1 MFNLASNS
9 ALRQQQ
15 QAAAEWLQ
23 HALDPALEDQ
33 EAPKMDLIPEAMR
46 TAMQSA
52 VARIRSLEHEKRAMK
67 EKAAQTERIEQAV
80 NAMSVNVMVADKDR
94 QIVYTNPAVVTMLT
108 EAESELQ
115 KSLPGFKA
123 ADLLQGSID
132 RYHRDPEHQ
141 RGILDKLEDTHE
153 ANLKLG
159 DRHFL
164 LRVNPVK
171 SPSGERLGSVVEWVD
186 RTIEEKAINEV
197 DAIVQSVK
205 DGDLTRRVDTSA
217 TDGLIQA
224 LGMQVNQILDLILA
238 PLTVASTYVK
248 RIAAGDIPEK
258 ITDDYRGDFNEIKKN
273 LNTCIDAVNKMIDDA
288 NLLSKAAVEGALDT
302 RADADKHEGQFKT
315 IVQGVND
322 TLDAVIGPLNVAA
335 NYVDRISRG
344 DIPEKITDQYNGD
357 FNTIKN
363 NLNTCIDAVNKMIDD
378 ANLLSKAAVEGAL
391 STRADAGKHEGKFK
405 TIVQGVN
412 DTLDAVIGP
421 LNVAANYVDRISRG
435 DIPEPITDAYSGDF
449 NTIKN
454 NLNRAIDA
462 VNKMIDDANML
473 SSAAVEG
480 ALSTRADASKHEGK
494 FQAIVQGVN
503 DTLDAVIG
511 PLNVAADYVDRISN
525 GDIPEPITDTYNG
538 DFNTIKNNLNTCID
552 AVNKMIDDAN
562 MLSKAAVEGALSTR
576 ADATKHEGKFR
587 AIVQGVNDTL
597 DAVIGPLNVAADYV
611 DRISRGDI
619 PEPITD
625 TYNGDFN
632 TIKNNLNR
640 AIDNVNKMIDDAN
653 MLSQAAVEGRLDT
666 RADADKHEGKFQAIV
681 QGVNDTLDAVIGPLN
696 VAARYVDQISRGDIP
711 EKITD
716 TYNGDFNTIKNNL
729 NTCIDA
735 VNKMID
741 DANLLSKAA
750 VEGALD
756 TRADATKHEGK
767 FRAIVQ
773 GVNDTLDAV
782 IGPLNVAAEYVDR
795 ISKGDI
801 PEPITDTYN
810 GDFNTIKNNLNRAI
824 DNVNKMI
831 DDANMLSKAAVEGAL
846 DTRANADR
854 HEGKFRAIV
863 QGVNDTLDAVIGPL
877 NVAAN
882 YVDRIS
888 RGDIP
893 EPITD
898 TYNGDFNTIKN
909 NLNRAI
915 DNVNKMIADANKL
928 SQAAV
933 EGALDT
939 RADATKHEGK
949 FRAIV
954 QGVNDTLDAVIE
966 PINEIMSVMTV
977 IETGDLSRR
986 ITAEFQG
993 DLQTLRNA
1001 INNTLDAV
1009 VQPIND
1015 VMRVMSAV
1023 ESGDL
1028 TQEVTAECRGDMVQL
1043 RDAVMNTVGRLAHT
1057 VAEIRDTASALA
1069 AATEQVNQTA
1079 QGLSQAANEQSTSV
1093 DHTSTSVEQMSA
1105 SINQNAENAK
1115 VTDEIARK
1123 AANEAVEGG
1132 EAVGQTVSAMKEI
1145 ASKISIID
1153 DIAYQTNLLA
1163 LNAAIEAARAGE
1175 HGKGFAVVAAEV
1187 RKLAERSQ
1195 VAAQEIGQLAG
1206 SSVNLA
1212 EKAGTLL
1219 DEIVPSIKRTSDL
1232 VQDITRASE
1241 EQASGV
1247 AQASEA
1253 MTHLNTLTQ
1262 KNSHAAVGL
1271 AETSNSMSAHASQL
1285 QTLMAF
1291 FKSGDSASGDVIRF
1305 DKKAQ
1310 EKAAGAKADLSQ
1322 ARFAQSAGSTSAKSN
1337 TKGNGAAAQYPV
1349 ANGESH
1355 ADDVWASF

>member
-23 HALDPALEDQ
+23 LALDPALEDQ

-258 ITDDYRGDFNEIKKN
+258 ITDDYRGDFNEIKNN

-1123 AANEAVEGG
+1123 A
-1132 EAVGQTVSAMKEI
+1132 
-1145 ASKISIID
+1145 
-1153 DIAYQTNLLA
+1153 
-1163 LNAAIEAARAGE
+1163 
-1175 HGKGFAVVAAEV
+1175 
-1187 RKLAERSQ
+1187 
-1195 VAAQEIGQLAG
+1195 
-1206 SSVNLA
+1206 
-1212 EKAGTLL
+1212 
-1219 DEIVPSIKRTSDL
+1219 
-1232 VQDITRASE
+1232 
-1241 EQASGV
+1241 
-1247 AQASEA
+1247 
-1253 MTHLNTLTQ
+1253 
-1262 KNSHAAVGL
+1262 
-1271 AETSNSMSAHASQL
+1271 
-1285 QTLMAF
+1285 
-1291 FKSGDSASGDVIRF
+1291 
-1305 DKKAQ
+1305 
-1310 EKAAGAKADLSQ
+1310 
-1322 ARFAQSAGSTSAKSN
+1322 
-1337 TKGNGAAAQYPV
+1337 
-1349 ANGESH
+1349 
-1355 ADDVWASF
+1355 

>member
-1 MFNLASNS
+1 MFNFASNS

-67 EKAAQTERIEQAV
+67 EKASQTERIEQAV

-94 QIVYTNPAVVTMLT
+94 QIVYTNPAVVNMLT

-141 RGILDKLEDTHE
+141 RGILNNLEDTHE

-248 RIAAGDIPEK
+248 RIAAGDMPEK
-258 ITDDYRGDFNEIKKN
+258 ITDEYRGDFNEIKNN

-288 NLLSKAAVEGALDT
+288 NMLSKAAVEGALDT
-302 RADADKHEGQFKT
+302 RADASKHEGKFRT

-344 DIPEKITDQYNGD
+344 DIPEKITDTYNGD

-378 ANLLSKAAVEGAL
+378 ANMLSKAAVEGAL
-391 STRADAGKHEGKFK
+391 DTRAEASKHEGKFR

-435 DIPEPITDAYSGDF
+435 DIPEPITDDYNGDF

-454 NLNRAIDA
+454 NLNRAIAA

-473 SSAAVEG
+473 SNAAVEG

-511 PLNVAADYVDRISN
+511 PLNVAAEYVDRISN
-525 GDIPEPITDTYNG
+525 GDIPEPITDQYNGDFNTIKNNLNTCIDAVNKMIDDANMLAKAAVEGALDTRADASKHEGQFRAIVQGVNDTLDAVIGPLNVAARYVDQISRGDIPEKITDAYNG

-562 MLSKAAVEGALSTR
+562 MLSKAAVEGALDTR

-741 DANLLSKAA
+741 DANMLSKAA

-756 TRADATKHEGK
+756 TRADASKHEGK

-831 DDANMLSKAAVEGAL
+831 DDANMLAKAAVEGAL
-846 DTRANADR
+846 DTRADATK
-854 HEGKFRAIV
+854 HEGQFRAIV

-1253 MTHLNTLTQ
+1253 
-1262 KNSHAAVGL
+1262 
-1271 AETSNSMSAHASQL
+1271 
-1285 QTLMAF
+1285 
-1291 FKSGDSASGDVIRF
+1291 
-1305 DKKAQ
+1305 
-1310 EKAAGAKADLSQ
+1310 
-1322 ARFAQSAGSTSAKSN
+1322 
-1337 TKGNGAAAQYPV
+1337 
-1349 ANGESH
+1349 
-1355 ADDVWASF
+1355 